1 MTTTIPGLPP
11 NADPVQI
18 LRAGIE
24 AAEGPVSLA
33 CSFSLEDVAIIH
45 IAHEAGLP
53 LGVFA
58 LDTGRLNEETCE
70 VADALV
76 ERYRL
81 HIDWFFPRHEA
92 VEQLERAEGLFSF
105 RESLDKRHA
114 CCHIRKVEPLTRALT
129 GLAGWATGMRREQS
143 VTRNDLQ
150 AIERDTL
157 NGDILKINPLI
168 DWSEEQLTNYTD
180 EHRLPKNRLYS
191 QGYRSIGCAPCTR
204 AVQPGEDARAG
215 RWWWENP
222 EHKECGLHRR

>member
-1 MTTTIPGLPP
+1 MDKTIPTLPA
-11 NADPVQI
+11 NATPAEI
-18 LRAGIE
+18 LRAGI
-24 AAEGPVSLA
+24 AAAGGPVSLA

-58 LDTGRLNEETCE
+58 LDTGRLNEETYE

-92 VEQLERAEGLFSF
+92 VEHLERAEGLFSF

-114 CCHIRKVEPLTRALT
+114 CCHIRKVEPLSRALK

-143 VTRNDLQ
+143 VTRSDLQ

-157 NGDILKINPLI
+157 NGGILKINPLI
-168 DWSEEQLTNYTD
+168 DWSEEQLTDFT
-180 EHRLPKNRLYS
+180 EEQRLPKNRLYG

-222 EHKECGLHRR
+222 ENKECGLHRR